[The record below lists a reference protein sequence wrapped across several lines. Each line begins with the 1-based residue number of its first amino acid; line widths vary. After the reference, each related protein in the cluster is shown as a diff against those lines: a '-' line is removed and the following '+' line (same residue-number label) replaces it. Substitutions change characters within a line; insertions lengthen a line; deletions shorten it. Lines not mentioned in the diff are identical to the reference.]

1 MARIAVFYHFLHPD
15 PVISSILFSEL
26 SADLAERG
34 WEVEGYCCN
43 RTSGSGSGTYR
54 ALSVWNKVKIHR
66 IWRPGLA
73 QSSSRGRI
81 LNAVWMILA
90 WSLIALKSGTP
101 DVILMGTDPILSV
114 LIAPVWRLLRPKTR
128 IVHWC
133 FDLYP
138 EAAYADGILFRDG
151 VLSRILRHLL
161 KPSYRACDLIVDIG
175 SCMRELLGRYT
186 AKQQQA
192 TLVPWA
198 LSEPPS
204 VAPVPINVRH
214 AIFGQAKLA
223 LMYSGTM
230 GRAHSFED
238 LLVLVRGMRDA
249 RVHLAFS
256 VQGNRETN
264 LRQALSEE
272 DRNISLIP
280 FASAADLELRLAAA
294 DIHVVSLHP
303 AWTGTVVPSKFFGA
317 LAVGRP
323 VLFCGSRTSGIARW
337 IEQYEV
343 GWVLE
348 PGCASQVAMQIT
360 AWGQDEQAVPAMR
373 IKCQAVYSRY
383 FSKKVTTQAWHDLLT
398 GLLS

>member
-1 MARIAVFYHFLHPD
+1 MAKIAVFYHFLHPD
-15 PVISSILFSEL
+15 PVISSVLFSEL

-43 RTSGSGSGTYR
+43 RPSRTNSKTYP
-54 ALSVWNKVKIHR
+54 ATPTWMNVGIHR
-66 IWRPGLA
+66 TWRPNLP

-81 LNAVWMILA
+81 LNAVWMSLA
-90 WSLIALKSGTP
+90 WCLIALKPGPP
-101 DVILMGTDPILSV
+101 DIILVGTDPILSV
-114 LIAPVWRLLRPKTR
+114 LIAPVWKLLRPRTR
-128 IVHWC
+128 VVHWC

-138 EAAYADGILFRDG
+138 EAAYADGILVRG
-151 VLSRILRHLL
+151 GALSRILERLL

-175 SCMRELLGRYT
+175 SCMREQLSRYT
-186 AKQQQA
+186 EKQQKA

-204 VAPVPINVRH
+204 VAAVPTDVRH
-214 AIFGQAKLA
+214 AIFGHAQLA

-238 LLVLVRGMRDA
+238 LLTLVRGMSDSQ
-249 RVHLAFS
+249 VHLAFS
-256 VQGNRETN
+256 VQGNRDAS
-264 LRQALSEE
+264 LRQALAKE
-272 DRNISLIP
+272 DWNISLIP
-280 FASAADLELRLAAA
+280 FASSAELELRLAAA
-294 DIHVVSLHP
+294 DIHVVSLRP
-303 AWTGTVVPSKFFGA
+303 SWTGTVVPSKFFGA

-323 VLFCGSRTSGIARW
+323 VLFCGSKTSGIARW

-348 PGCASQVAMQIT
+348 PGCASQVAPRIA
-360 AWGQDEQAVPAMR
+360 AWGQDAQAVQDMR
-373 IKCQAVYSRY
+373 LRCHDVYSRH
-383 FSKKVTTQAWHDLLT
+383 FSKKRTTQAWHDLLA